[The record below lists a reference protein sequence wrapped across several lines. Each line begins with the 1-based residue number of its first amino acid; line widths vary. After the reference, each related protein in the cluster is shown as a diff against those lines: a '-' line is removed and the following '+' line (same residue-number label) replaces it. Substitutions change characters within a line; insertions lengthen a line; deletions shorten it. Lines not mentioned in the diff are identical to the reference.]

1 MRFFFKGLI
10 VLCVFFSCSDKNI
23 NTIDVSDI
31 NVDFSI
37 KRFDLE
43 FYNATENSLPK
54 VKEEYPYLFPVEFTD
69 SLSLSKINSKEEQ
82 DLFKEVENE
91 FKSFSFENAKLK
103 NLFKHIKY
111 YNREFESPDVVTV
124 LTNID
129 YENRVIYADSL
140 LFISLDSYLGKSHKF
155 YSDFPSY
162 IKENNTKEH
171 LIVDVANSIIETQF
185 PSSTNRRFIDKI
197 IYEGKKIYFLDSYLP
212 LVLDSEK
219 MGYSKEKYNWAVANE
234 EQIWMY
240 FIDKNLLFSTD
251 TKLNSRFIENAPFS
265 KFYME
270 QDNLSPGRIGVWMG
284 WQIVKSFMKNNDV
297 SLQELV
303 KFDEDILFK
312 KSKYKPRK

>member
-23 NTIDVSDI
+23 NTINVSDI

-82 DLFKEVENE
+82 GLFKEVENE

-111 YNREFESPDVVTV
+111 YNREFESPDVITV

-171 LIVDVANSIIETQF
+171 LIVDVASSIIETQF

-270 QDNLSPGRIGVWMG
+270 QDNLSPGRIGVWIG